1 MKIYNSILS
10 RFGFSFLSFLLCATF
25 ANAAL
30 PVINSVDTLEVTVGE
45 AFTYVITTVDN
56 DAVLYGTSNNLPDG
70 VVRSGATL
78 SGEPELAGVTT
89 IDLFATNGDGTGTAT
104 LTLTVLDSLPVITSA
119 TTGTGRVDEPFSY
132 TIEATNSPS
141 SFSVLGL
148 TAFPGLALDTT
159 TGVITG
165 TPTATADTDIQV
177 SATNDSGTASQQVT
191 IKIFAAVTNPSPG
204 PGVTIISPVEDQTF
218 EGSVT
223 QISVSAEVTPEPN
236 ETIDSVYVRWK
247 NPTDPALT
255 DIVLTDM
262 TAVST
267 DAGGVVTY
275 TGTLEVG
282 FNPSDRQIGGG
293 SIDIEV
299 VAF

>member
-255 DIVLTDM
+255 DIVL
-262 TAVST
+262 
-267 DAGGVVTY
+267 
-275 TGTLEVG
+275 L
-282 FNPSDRQIGGG
+282 I
-293 SIDIEV
+293 
-299 VAF
+299 